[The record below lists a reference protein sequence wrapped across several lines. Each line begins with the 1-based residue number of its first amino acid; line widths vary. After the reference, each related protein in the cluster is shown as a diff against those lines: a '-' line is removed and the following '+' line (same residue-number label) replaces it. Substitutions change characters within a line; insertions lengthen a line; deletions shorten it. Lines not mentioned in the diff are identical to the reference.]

1 MSEMVFIKA
10 DGFDDCIVGVDL
22 MKGRIAYSKQ
32 KMVEQLVLVDGM
44 SWEEAVE
51 YLEFNTWS
59 AYIGE
64 NTPIYLDDYDVLYM
78 TFAHEEED

>member
-1 MSEMVFIKA
+1 MSEMIKA

-22 MKGRIAYSKQ
+22 MKRRIAYSKQ
-32 KMVEQLVLVDGM
+32 KMVEQLVLMDGM

-59 AYIGE
+59 AYVGE
-64 NTPIYLDDYDVLYM
+64 HTPIYLDDYDVLYM
-78 TFAHEEED
+78 TFPHEEED